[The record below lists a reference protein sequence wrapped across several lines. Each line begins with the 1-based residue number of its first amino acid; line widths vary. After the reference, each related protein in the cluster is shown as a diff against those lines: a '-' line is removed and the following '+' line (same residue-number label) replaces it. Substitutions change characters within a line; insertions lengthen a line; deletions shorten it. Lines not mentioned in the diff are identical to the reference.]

1 MKKQEAI
8 KLLPLVNNYESMTLL
23 DFYITLRI
31 EEIKEFLTTSEIN
44 NVIRYQA
51 QIDELRRLKKLRDTV
66 ISIGNM

>member
-23 DFYITLRI
+23 DFYITTRI